1 MERNEN
7 GTLNSLQKLTDFETR
22 FGNLLEKDQ
31 LDIIDF
37 NNFSKDEQEQINERI
52 TNLLN
57 TTKLDDHDK
66 LLYKLEKVLHPAT
79 KNQIWERNHNTI
91 TATISNLMQEYG
103 RMPTASEIANKSELS
118 RQTVTKHLK
127 EYGSNPLY
135 LEKKEQ
141 FVFMTDKVLAKVFQ
155 FAVNGDI
162 GAAKLYFN
170 VMGCLN
176 AGSGKTIQNNN
187 FIQINNTILKQE
199 TIEQLEPEQIKEIE
213 AIVLK
218 NQIM

>member
-1 MERNEN
+1 MKKD
-7 GTLNSLQKLTDFETR
+7 SLQKLTDFETR
-22 FGNLLEKDQ
+22 FGDLLEKDQ

-37 NNFSKDEQEQINERI
+37 NNFSKDEQEQIDERI

-127 EYGSNPLY
+127 EYGSNSLY

-162 GAAKLYFN
+162 GAA
-170 VMGCLN
+170 
-176 AGSGKTIQNNN
+176 
-187 FIQINNTILKQE
+187 
-199 TIEQLEPEQIKEIE
+199 
-213 AIVLK
+213 
-218 NQIM
+218 

>member
-1 MERNEN
+1 MSKKN
-7 GTLNSLQKLTDFETR
+7 LQKFTDFDTM
-22 FGNLLEKDQ
+22 
-31 LDIIDF
+31 
-37 NNFSKDEQEQINERI
+37 FSE
-52 TNLLN
+52 LLN
-57 TTKLDDHDK
+57 KEKVKQSDIEVFKMNFAERLNTELANRLNTVKGEDFDELVFKLD
-66 LLYKLEKVLHPAT
+66 EVMPT
-79 KNQIWERNHNTI
+79 SVKNQIWERNHNTI

-103 RMPTASEIANKSELS
+103 RMPTASEIAKESGIS
-118 RQTVTKHLK
+118 RQTITKHLR
-127 EYGSNPLY
+127 EYGNNTLY

-141 FVFMTDKVLAKVFQ
+141 FRFMTDKVLAKVFQ

-218 NQIM
+218 NRN